1 MYCRRNLKIREW
13 KIANSELSKTLMHD
27 LLAKANC
34 LEIWYKTVYIFVQ
47 NVVCFFFFYR
57 SLKIRKV

>member
-1 MYCRRNLKIREW
+1 
-13 KIANSELSKTLMHD
+13 MHD

-47 NVVCFFFFYR
+47 NVVGFFF
-57 SLKIRKV
+57 L